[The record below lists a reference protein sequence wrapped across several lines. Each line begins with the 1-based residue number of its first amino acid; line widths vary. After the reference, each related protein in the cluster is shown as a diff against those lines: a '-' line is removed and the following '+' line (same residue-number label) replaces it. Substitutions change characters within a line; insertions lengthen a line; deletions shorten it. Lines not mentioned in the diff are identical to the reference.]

1 MSYKIAAQYFKDI
14 SFEIPDAKTALLL
27 EKDIKNYRFVCDI
40 NSEKL
45 KNNIIEVAVNLKL
58 TPIEK
63 EKERVIYVSVNL
75 ASLIQVDE
83 NTSKEELE
91 KIVLI
96 KIPNEIYPNLRNT
109 VISLFEKSGYKK
121 ININETINFVKLYEE
136 RKNQK

>member
-63 EKERVIYVSVNL
+63 GKDRVIYVSVNL

-121 ININETINFVKLYEE
+121 ININETIDFVKLYEE

>member
-1 MSYKIAAQYFKDI
+1 MGYKIAAQYFKDI

-45 KNNIIEVAVNLKL
+45 KDNIIEVAVNLKL
-58 TPIEK
+58 TPIENK
-63 EKERVIYVSVNL
+63 KERVIYVSVNL
-75 ASLIQVDE
+75 ASLIQVDV
-83 NTSKEELE
+83 NTSKEDLE

-96 KIPNEIYPNLRNT
+96 KIPTEIYPNLRNT

>member
-1 MSYKIAAQYFKDI
+1 M
-14 SFEIPDAKTALLL
+14 
-27 EKDIKNYRFVCDI
+27 CDI

-45 KNNIIEVAVNLKL
+45 KDNIIEVAVNLKL

-63 EKERVIYVSVNL
+63 GKDRVIYVSVNL

-83 NTSKEELE
+83 NTSNEELE

-121 ININETINFVKLYEE
+121 ININETIDFVKLYEE

>member
-45 KNNIIEVAVNLKL
+45 KDNIIEVAVNLKL
-58 TPIEK
+58 TPIENK
-63 EKERVIYVSVNL
+63 KERVIYVSVNL
-75 ASLIQVDE
+75 ASLIQVDV
-83 NTSKEELE
+83 NTSKEDLE

-96 KIPNEIYPNLRNT
+96 KIPTEIYPNLRNT

>member
-45 KNNIIEVAVNLKL
+45 KDNIIEVAVNLKL

-63 EKERVIYVSVNL
+63 KRERVIYVSVNL
-75 ASLIQVDE
+75 ANLIQVDV

-91 KIVLI
+91 KIVLV

-121 ININETINFVKLYEE
+121 ININETIDFVKLYEE

>member
-1 MSYKIAAQYFKDI
+1 MGYKIAAQYFKDI

-75 ASLIQVDE
+75 ASLIQVDG

>member
-121 ININETINFVKLYEE
+121 ININETIDFVKLYEE